1 MDMINYV
8 LDVYDQLE
16 SDDSD
21 IESDGCNENEASFPD
36 SNINHHNVTNDNIEV
51 GKSHVDNVGETMN
64 DSMLE
69 DDKMTAEFDDH
80 YSSDESSSSIDS
92 ELTDFDVFKPNVSY
106 HTANQVIVAVINTI
120 IDKAVSHHSVEI
132 GDKTS
137 DYTVD
142 NSSDSNAE
150 NVIID
155 NLEDGMDTDHAN
167 DANSLVKENDI
178 EINILSEAE
187 IQKYLKKIFNN
198 CESIINS
205 SLCKNIITNA
215 PNEEDSMN
223 HGSDT
228 SDNDVDSVIIGN
240 QEPDELLI
248 ASLSDNDNDMSQ
260 DDNSDD
266 VKHSENVTDA
276 DTYREANE
284 NPNKRRKLMATN
296 LLIEGRNEI
305 MGKYNRN
312 KDDNIYK

>member
-1 MDMINYV
+1 MDNDMINY
-8 LDVYDQLE
+8 VYDQLE
-16 SDDSD
+16 SDVSD
-21 IESDGCNENEASFPD
+21 IESDGCNENEASLPD
-36 SNINHHNVTNDNIEV
+36 SNINDHNITNDNIDV
-51 GKSHVDNVGETMN
+51 GKSHADNVGETMN

-69 DDKMTAEFDDH
+69 DDKITAGFDDH

-92 ELTDFDVFKPNVSY
+92 ELTDFNVFKPNVSY

-120 IDKAVSHHSVEI
+120 IDKAVNLNSLEI

-137 DYTVD
+137 DYTVG

-150 NVIID
+150 NVSID
-155 NLEDGMDTDHAN
+155 NLKDSMDTDHAN

-187 IQKYLKKIFNN
+187 IQKFLKKIFDN

-205 SLCKNIITNA
+205 SLSKNIITNA

-248 ASLSDNDNDMSQ
+248 APLSDNDNDMAQ

-266 VKHSENVTDA
+266 VKHSEKVTDA
-276 DTYREANE
+276 DTYREATE
-284 NPNKRRKLMATN
+284 NPNKRIKLMATN
-296 LLIEGRNEI
+296 LFIEGRNEI

-312 KDDNIYK
+312 KDDNIHK